1 MRKILIELGSY
12 YSRIGYI
19 GEDKPEKVYRTQ
31 IIEKKKQFEDMF
43 AKISY
48 RDCTECEVVVLK
60 DTGTKQSMLIN
71 EANILFDEFNVKGC
85 AFANAQTAILSSW
98 AHGYNGLIIDIG
110 YQQTISAP
118 IINGSPL
125 VELCS
130 FSNTAGKSIEAHIN
144 KDLNESGI
152 SVEQILKNKDDPLAQ
167 KINSLT
173 NFIIT
178 NVKSS
183 LSQIGARKLERLFFC
198 GGGSLLLD
206 LTSYLLEQLYQSTDL
221 KKSVDN
227 YEIGIKSVPSEQS
240 AISSWLGGSILFS
253 MSIANDFITNKID
266 YEKEGNTINFIED
279 KFFKAITEG
288 TI

>member
-1 MRKILIELGSY
+1 M
-12 YSRIGYI
+12 
-19 GEDKPEKVYRTQ
+19 
-31 IIEKKKQFEDMF
+31 
-43 AKISY
+43 
-48 RDCTECEVVVLK
+48 
-60 DTGTKQSMLIN
+60 
-71 EANILFDEFNVKGC
+71 
-85 AFANAQTAILSSW
+85 
-98 AHGYNGLIIDIG
+98 
-110 YQQTISAP
+110 
-118 IINGSPL
+118 
-125 VELCS
+125 
-130 FSNTAGKSIEAHIN
+130 
-144 KDLNESGI
+144 
-152 SVEQILKNKDDPLAQ
+152 
-167 KINSLT
+167 T